1 MNSVSYIPLTSTI
14 ESFPKGALSVSPLDE
29 SSIITANIMVRRPIY
44 NGMSMQTYANLLAS
58 GQIREHLSY
67 AEFEENYNATSSDIN
82 LVTEFVS
89 QSGFSIVDIAPAA
102 ATVKISGTVEIFK
115 NTFKIDLQTIQTP
128 NHSFIG
134 YNGVMLIPAELEG
147 VIEYIRG
154 LHNSAKISH
163 HAIPAN
169 LSANIQTALTPAQV
183 ATAYNFP
190 LSNGY
195 GVCVGIIEYGGGY
208 TTQNLT
214 SSFGRIGLS
223 NPQTVDVLVSG
234 AINDP
239 TDTNASPEVMLDIYV
254 CGGVVPNAKL
264 AIYFA
269 PNTIFEDPIN
279 TAIHDKVNSP
289 SVLSISWA
297 GGETDWSSSAIAAVE
312 AVFAQ
317 AVILGISICVSSGDQ
332 GSSYANSGTKQV
344 LYPASSRYV
353 VGVGGTTLTLS
364 GSTRS
369 SEIAWAGSGGGV
381 STVFSLPSYQAGLS
395 IETYPSLVTS
405 SLTVRGVPDVS
416 ANANPNTGYQFY
428 CGSQNTFSQYG
439 GTSAAAPL
447 IAGLIAQLIQLTG
460 RRVGLAN
467 TLFYSNTGAFYDV
480 TTGNNAYGSVS
491 GYTATN
497 GWDAVT
503 GLGVPIG
510 SNIFRLFNIGAV
522 YPVNNFGFRPA
533 SGAVWPRVA
542 SGARSN

>member
-1 MNSVSYIPLTSTI
+1 MNLLSCIQLTTTM
-14 ESFPKGALSVSPLDE
+14 ESFPKDAIAISPLDG
-29 SSIITANIMVRRPIY
+29 SSIVTANIMVRRPIY
-44 NGMSMQTYANLLAS
+44 NGLSMIGYAN
-58 GQIREHLSY
+58 QIANGRITDHLSY
-67 AEFEENYNATSSDIN
+67 ADFEKNYSSTSSDIN
-82 LVTEFVS
+82 LVTEFVN
-89 QSGFSIVDIAPAA
+89 QVGLTVIDVAPAA
-102 ATVKISGTVEIFK
+102 ATIKISGTAENFN
-115 NTFKIDLQTIQTP
+115 NTFKTNLQTIQTP
-128 NHSFIG
+128 NHVFTG
-134 YNGVMLIPAELEG
+134 YNGVLYIPAELEG
-147 VIEYIRG
+147 IIEYIRG

-163 HAIPAN
+163 HAISAN
-169 LSANIQTALTPAQV
+169 TSANIQSALTPLQV

-223 NPQTVDVLVSG
+223 NPKTVDIDVNG
-234 AINDP
+234 ATNNP
-239 TDTNASPEVMLDIYV
+239 TDSSASPEVMLDIYV

-297 GGETDWSSSAIAAVE
+297 GGETEWSSSAIAAVE

-317 AVILGISICVSSGDQ
+317 AVILGITICVSSGDQ
-332 GSSYANSGTKQV
+332 GSSYANSNTKQV
-344 LYPASSRYV
+344 LYPASSYYV

-364 GSTRS
+364 S
-369 SEIAWAGSGGGV
+369 SMRLNEVAWSGSGGGV
-381 STVFSLPSYQAGLS
+381 STVFSLPSYQTGLS
-395 IETYPSLVTS
+395 IKTYPSLTS
-405 SLTVRGVPDVS
+405 SSLAVRGVPDVS
-416 ANANPNTGYQFY
+416 ANADPNTGYQFY
-428 CGSQNTFSQYG
+428 WGSQNTYSQYG

-460 RRVGLAN
+460 RRIGMAN
-467 TLFYSNTGAFYDV
+467 TLFYANTSAFYDV
-480 TTGNNAYGSVS
+480 TSGNNAYGSVS

-510 SNIFRLFNIGAV
+510 SNIFRLVNIGAV
-522 YPVNNFGFRPA
+522 YPVNNFGFRPT
-533 SGAVWPRVA
+533 SGAVWPRVV
-542 SGARSN
+542 SGVRSN